1 MDTSAKPFAVI
12 SDGAVSCVT
21 RAPSCL
27 MSANPAS
34 MDLGGQILIYHAL
47 TPAGPLVHL
56 MSPILPTWPPLRALG
71 KGPWE
76 APVTLPFS
84 CAAVFLLRSFHASL
98 FSLFFF
104 SCSAHTELGTLLFFY
119 LFFCALSACTHT
131 DGYLS
136 ARELSLPPSIIS

>member
-76 APVTLPFS
+76 APVTRPFS
-84 CAAVFLLRSFHASL
+84 RAAVFLLRSFHASL

-104 SCSAHTELGTLLFFY
+104 FLLSPHRTRNLVILLLIFLCSVCLHTHRWISERQGTFFT
-119 LFFCALSACTHT
+119 S
-131 DGYLS
+131 
-136 ARELSLPPSIIS
+136 